1 MSKFNLLSDVSTT
14 PTFRGLTQSH
24 VLCSLI
30 ESGQWRRVDTLQYL
44 IPGFEEQQAEG
55 GPYGVPILPPST
67 ESTSGLLV
75 KLIDY
80 LEDLMHEEGF
90 REIPLAMTK
99 IML

>member
-1 MSKFNLLSDVSTT
+1 M
-14 PTFRGLTQSH
+14 
-24 VLCSLI
+24 
-30 ESGQWRRVDTLQYL
+30 WRRVDTLQHL
-44 IPGFEEQQAEG
+44 IPGFEKQQAEG

-80 LEDLMHEEGF
+80 LEDLMHEEGQEVEHEEGF